1 MMSYYM
7 FNVSIAIELIR
18 LCSSILDYMTS
29 HHNTLS
35 DITSQCTVLHC
46 NNVLNGITLY
56 YTVLHGIYMVLH
68 GITLRYIVV
77 HCVSLCYL
85 VLYYVLLHCIT
96 AYHIV

>member
-1 MMSYYM
+1 M
-7 FNVSIAIELIR
+7 SIAIELIR

-29 HHNTLS
+29 HHSTLN

-68 GITLRYIVV
+68 GITLHFIVLPRV
-77 HCVSLCYL
+77 
-85 VLYYVLLHCIT
+85 VL
-96 AYHIV
+96 HILTL